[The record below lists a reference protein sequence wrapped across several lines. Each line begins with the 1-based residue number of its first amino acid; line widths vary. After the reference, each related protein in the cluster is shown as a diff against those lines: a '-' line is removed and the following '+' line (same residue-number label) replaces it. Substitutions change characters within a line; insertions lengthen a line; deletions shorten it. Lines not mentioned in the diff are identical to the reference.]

1 MKNANDTLREFTGT
15 SQWYRHP
22 LSRYV
27 YTDGVKA
34 MAEQYRAYWL
44 IDLVFSHQLTP
55 AVKAEPFQTW
65 KLKRLEADR
74 FEAVATDGNK
84 RPIARQEIPFSDF
97 EADRLTLYFCDGIL
111 LLPSEY

>member
-22 LSRYV
+22 LSGYV
-27 YTDGVKA
+27 FTDGIKA
-34 MAEQYRAYWL
+34 LAEKFHCFWL
-44 IDLVFSHQLTP
+44 IDLVMSHQLTP

-65 KLKRLEADR
+65 KLERLIDCR

-84 RPIARQEIPFSDF
+84 RLIARQEIAYSDF
-97 EADRLTLYFCDGIL
+97 EADSVTLYFCDGIL